1 MIWYHYWVS
10 EVKWFRENKTPCS
23 RCWFMSLWPTRDPF
37 PKINPRAISEPI
49 IHVWLKICRN
59 SSILRIQVIIILKK
73 SRNRNIKYKSLQNSV
88 LIYKDTVPLF
98 TKKIT
103 TAVLIRSL
111 NERWYLKIICTLFLS
126 FWIFTE
132 VFSSRSAY

>member
-10 EVKWFRENKTPCS
+10 EVKWFRENWMPCS
-23 RCWFMSLWPTRDPF
+23 RCWFMWPTRDSF
-37 PKINPRAISEPI
+37 SKINPRVIPGPL

-59 SSILRIQVIIILKK
+59 ASILRIRVIVIKK
-73 SRNRNIKYKSLQNSV
+73 TGRNRNIKYKSLQNSV

-98 TKKIT
+98 TKNIT
-103 TAVLIRSL
+103 TAVLIRIL

-132 VFSSRSAY
+132 VYSSRSAY